1 MSRVGLAPIEIPKG
15 VEIKVQEDNYVT
27 VKGPKGELARK
38 LNHDMIISVED
49 SVVKVSRP
57 VDQKQYRALHGLT
70 RALLN
75 NMVIGVTRG
84 FEKALELVG
93 VGYRVQ
99 TEGNKLILTVGY
111 SQPVEIE
118 APKGINVEA
127 QGNNKIIIK
136 GIDKELVGE
145 FAAKVRKV
153 RPPEPYKG
161 KGIRYEG
168 ERVRHKEGK
177 VGAAKG

>member
-15 VEIKVQEDNYVT
+15 VEINVEEDNFVT

-38 LNHDMIISVED
+38 LAHDMVISVED
-49 SVVKVSRP
+49 SVIKVTRP
-57 VDQKQYRALHGLT
+57 TDQKNHRALHGLT

-75 NMVIGVTRG
+75 NMVVGVTTG
-84 FEKALELVG
+84 FQKGLELVG
-93 VGYRVQ
+93 VGYRAQ
-99 TEGNKLILTVGY
+99 AQGNKLTLTVGY
-111 SQPVEIE
+111 SQPVEMDAPEGIE
-118 APKGINVEA
+118 VEV

-136 GIDKELVGE
+136 GMNKEHVGE

-168 ERVRHKEGK
+168 ERVRRKEGK
-177 VGAAKG
+177 AGAAKG

>member
-15 VEIKVQEDNYVT
+15 VEIKIDKDNYVT

-38 LNHDMIISVED
+38 LAHDMVISVED
-49 SVVKVSRP
+49 SVLRVARP
-57 VDQKQYRALHGLT
+57 SDQKHHRSLHGLT

-75 NMVIGVTRG
+75 NMVIGVTNG
-84 FEKALELVG
+84 FQKVLELVG
-93 VGYRVQ
+93 VGYRAQ
-99 TEGNKLILTVGY
+99 AQGKKLVLTVGY

-118 APKGINVEA
+118 APKGIDVEV
-127 QGNNKIIIK
+127 QGNKIIIK
-136 GIDKELVGE
+136 GIDKQEVGE
-145 FAAKVRKV
+145 FAANVRKI

-168 ERVRHKEGK
+168 EHVRRKEGK
-177 VGAAKG
+177 AGAAKG

>member
-15 VEIKVQEDNYVT
+15 VEINLDKDNYVT

-38 LNHDMIISVED
+38 LAHEMIISVED
-49 SVVKVSRP
+49 SVVKVNRP
-57 VDQKQYRALHGLT
+57 SDLKHHRALHGLT

-75 NMVIGVTRG
+75 NMIVGVTRG
-84 FEKALELVG
+84 FEKGLELVG
-93 VGYRVQ
+93 VGYRAQ
-99 TEGNKLILTVGY
+99 AQGNKLILTVGY
-111 SQPVEIE
+111 SQPVEME
-118 APKGINVEA
+118 APKGIQVEV

-136 GIDKELVGE
+136 GINKELVGE
-145 FAAKVRKV
+145 FAAKVREV

-168 ERVRHKEGK
+168 EHVRRKEGK
-177 VGAAKG
+177 TGAK